1 MQLYHTHY
9 TIPEQNNKV
18 NLFSKMPK
26 AFILI
31 NDVKQ
36 FSNFMTLTSNFAS
49 KKSENRAW
57 RRSPL
62 PSFWNQKKC
71 PDFVKKED
79 SNCVHPWV
87 KFSIQNEV
95 LSISRRKSS
104 KIFPHG
110 TFFYCIFGKRF
121 IEVPW
126 FYETSPAHKIS
137 GCMPG

>member
-36 FSNFMTLTSNFAS
+36 FSNFMTLTSLQKVREPRMKEVTPVLFLKS
-49 KKSENRAW
+49 KKVPR
-57 RRSPL
+57 
-62 PSFWNQKKC
+62 FCKKKDC
-71 PDFVKKED
+71 
-79 SNCVHPWV
+79 NCVHPWV

-126 FYETSPAHKIS
+126 FYKTSPAHKIS